1 MERAEISKNAND
13 LYYRITNA
21 CVEFDENEEPIII
34 VNDDNKNV
42 VSGILGDVLD
52 FLADIML
59 NK

>member
-1 MERAEISKNAND
+1 MERAEISNKAND

-42 VSGILGDVLD
+42 VSSILGDVLD
-52 FLADIML
+52 FLGDIML

>member
-1 MERAEISKNAND
+1 MLKSGSHSFPD
-13 LYYRITNA
+13 
-21 CVEFDENEEPIII
+21 

-52 FLADIML
+52 FLADIMF

>member
-42 VSGILGDVLD
+42 VSSILGDVLD
-52 FLADIML
+52 FLGDIML